1 MANFYKEA
9 KVDSVSQIKLLY
21 IELRTWLQMVANKS
35 INIDNVDT
43 DELMRAVKLIAIEEN
58 NRINKPTGG
67 KYADVKQARHDQFNR
82 NYADPEVMSQLKRML
97 ANVMNG
103 YPESFDNRNGS
114 IFAIINGAKNAST
127 AGLRTYDIS
136 TEIKGDVAW
145 FAPKA
150 PIVQQAGPDASTSD
164 LAKAL
169 TKLQENQKNVVCN
182 FRMDQNGQNEWL
194 IDGGLNGLTA
204 LLGKPGKEFTRK
216 DENGNRVI
224 DEKGGS
230 PGILRLCGITPMSRT
245 LVKGRSTEY
254 AIALSPAEGY
264 KFAEAISDSNS
275 KLRQYVM
282 LTNVQEAKDIAT
294 ETNLQLDDS
303 ADTNS
308 ANNSL
313 DAQLSKNHANLGNM
327 GDTGESIH
335 KEIMDKFVGS
345 MGRVMSAVRAYVAV
359 ADKTP
364 ILTEVPMPQV
374 SLDNEDL
381 LVQSVSAL
389 SSFFIKFA
397 KQNGKGIDLSRRTCH
412 YGGIDYPIV
421 TVDEFKIG
429 KLVSQLKLIKGLA
442 FNKYLEDVVVKTAN
456 ALGSFFTNIE
466 PKLKN
471 IFDSVTFSDEEI
483 DEVTTSEEAQARE
496 ALLKEYDDFMK
507 NIPKGLPKGK
517 QYNLLYIMS
526 VMDTAYDA
534 DLSTFDN
541 TDEEHASKRMTQPVH
556 NLYEKY
562 SAFVYALNQGSA
574 TKEDL
579 EQIKPVITS
588 LASVFVAY
596 VNNLIRWGELSQ
608 TPVEL
613 NGKKGTTTIGKMIE
627 AFQHGTNF
635 IDDPI
640 LRRKVFEAFKV
651 VSQKLNVYG
660 TQMTDQDWAT
670 IAQVAVKEEEKD
682 KEKEAAQQEAP
693 PTEDAPDTPA
703 ESDES
708 EDLFTIDD
716 ADEPIID
723 MDGGSNETATP
734 SEPSDPADDMVLRD
748 DDDDDDD
755 DDDGAIGHL
764 MR

>member
-1 MANFYKEA
+1 
-9 KVDSVSQIKLLY
+9 
-21 IELRTWLQMVANKS
+21 
-35 INIDNVDT
+35 
-43 DELMRAVKLIAIEEN
+43 
-58 NRINKPTGG
+58 
-67 KYADVKQARHDQFNR
+67 
-82 NYADPEVMSQLKRML
+82 
-97 ANVMNG
+97 MNG
-103 YPESFDNRNGS
+103 YPESYDNRNGS

-127 AGLRTYDIS
+127 AGIRTYDIS

-150 PIVQQAGPDASTSD
+150 PIVQQTGPDASTSD
-164 LAKAL
+164 IAKAL
-169 TKLQENQKNVVCN
+169 TWLQENDKNVVCN
-182 FRMDQNGQNEWL
+182 FRMNQTGQNVWL
-194 IDGGLNGLTA
+194 IDGGINGLNI
-204 LLGKPGKEFTRK
+204 LLGQRGKEFTRK

-224 DEKGGS
+224 DKKGGRV
-230 PGILRLCGITPMSRT
+230 GVLQLCGITPMSMN
-245 LVKGRSTEY
+245 LVKGKSTKY
-254 AIALSPAEGY
+254 AIALNPAEGK
-264 KFAEAISDSNS
+264 KFAEAISDPDS
-275 KLRQYVM
+275 KLRQYVI
-282 LTNVQEAKDIAT
+282 LTNVQVAKESAT
-294 ETNLQLDDS
+294 ETHLQLDDS

-308 ANNSL
+308 ANNSI
-313 DAQLSKNHANLGNM
+313 DAQLSRGHANMGNM

-335 KEIMDKFVGS
+335 KEIMEHFVRS
-345 MGRVMSAVRAYVAV
+345 IDNVMKAVDAYVTA
-359 ADKTP
+359 ANKTKL
-364 ILTEVPMPQV
+364 LTDVPKPQV
-374 SLDNEDL
+374 FLDNEDL

-397 KQNGKGIDLSRRTCH
+397 KQNGKGIDLPRRTCH

-421 TVDEFKIG
+421 TVDEFKTG
-429 KLVSQLKLIKGLA
+429 KLVSRLKLINGLA

-471 IFDSVTFSDEEI
+471 VFDSVTFSDKET
-483 DEVTTSEEAQARE
+483 DEVTTSEEAQARN
-496 ALLKEYDDFMK
+496 ALMEEYDDFMK
-507 NIPKGLPKGK
+507 IIPKGMPKGK
-517 QYNLLYIMS
+517 QYNLLNIMS

-556 NLYEKY
+556 DLYEKY

-670 IAQVAVKEEEKD
+670 IAQVAVNEEEKD
-682 KEKEAAQQEAP
+682 KEKETVQPEVS
-693 PTEDAPDTPA
+693 PTEDTPETPA

-716 ADEPIID
+716 DDEPMID

-734 SEPSDPADDMVLRD
+734 SELSDPAADMVLR
-748 DDDDDDD
+748 DDDDD